1 MPAQSTRA
9 HNEVTCNTP
18 FRLSVVAVMCVL
30 VVSAFLLLAH
40 RVSML
45 CELGFDYLY
54 DGIVVGLFIYRYDL
68 KRSEYSNDRWKS
80 IRLMNPHVRN
90 ALNPITVAIYAHGHA
105 EELNNIQSSSNRI
118 DWALREILPGQVLDD
133 CDDAAAEKR
142 RGGIVWSVLPTP
154 DDEVWF

>member
-45 CELGFDYLY
+45 CELGFDSSTTASLSDCSY
-54 DGIVVGLFIYRYDL
+54 IV
-68 KRSEYSNDRWKS
+68 
-80 IRLMNPHVRN
+80 
-90 ALNPITVAIYAHGHA
+90 T
-105 EELNNIQSSSNRI
+105 
-118 DWALREILPGQVLDD
+118 
-133 CDDAAAEKR
+133 
-142 RGGIVWSVLPTP
+142 T
-154 DDEVWF
+154 